1 MSGSQSSKIKMSS
14 AGSSGEDYIARC
26 LRQIQQDINQ
36 GTFVGWAT
44 EEEIAARREDMDLNL
59 REEIGRAAPHQSV
72 GSRQSNTT
80 FVGSINPQRVFSHR
94 MPGMVPPQED
104 PHRGPILAEAHR
116 VTDQFCEEFRL
127 LKAEVALLEAENLEL
142 RRQLQHFWMPN
153 QIIPPSSSKNQ
164 A

>member
-1 MSGSQSSKIKMSS
+1 MGFGGRDSCKKGGHGAQPERGDQEEP
-14 AGSSGEDYIARC
+14 AGSR
-26 LRQIQQDINQ
+26 
-36 GTFVGWAT
+36 
-44 EEEIAARREDMDLNL
+44 
-59 REEIGRAAPHQSV
+59 P
-72 GSRQSNTT
+72 SNTT

-94 MPGMVPPQED
+94 MPGTVPPQED
-104 PHRGPILAEAHR
+104 PHLGPILAEAHR

-142 RRQLQHFWMPN
+142 RRQLQHFWTPI